1 MRSAVISILAA
12 VLLLAAACL
21 GIEDGGSDQ
30 STPTPALSPTASP
43 TMPAAGVTTT
53 AAVAAAPTP
62 FPPADTPPP
71 LPTNSPTPVPT
82 LPLPSPTPTLTPNP
96 QPTYTPRPTPTPRP
110 TQPLI
115 VRALDYLAPTPQ
127 PTYTPRPP
135 PGPPSPLANFHN
147 GDWLERNHPALAA
160 SIKSPDW
167 FQDGLSAA
175 ESETVQDLIDL
186 AYIGP
191 DVARS
196 LIARRWLND
205 GVADAERQTIDRI
218 LSIAD
223 RNPAAAAQ
231 ISAMP
236 FLATLEPHDP
246 VALRSISRLVYFKPT
261 VFRQVMSHPTLR
273 GGVTDD
279 WAPIVA
285 TLYGVSLVNPPLVDA
300 LLDARRVTVQ
310 QRRINLPLSGDVD
323 LAIIRTAPGARRS
336 MDLLAH
342 SIRSAENFMG
352 QALPANYILLLFENA
367 VPDYAAGAY
376 FGAHIAILPD
386 YDVDDGSRDAGF
398 TGHIIAHEVAHYYW
412 NGNADWVDEG
422 AAELLASLS
431 ELARVNTPVAITT
444 RPCAYADSIADLENL
459 NPTWASDAFGCNYS
473 LGERFFF
480 DLFRLIGPDDFRRGF
495 RILYLAS
502 QKEDD
507 ADGYPGTAV
516 GISQIRDAFA
526 AGANGV
532 RVRNAIARWYDG
544 AALPNPVRRDTS
556 APQADLSGINGRITA
571 ASISIG
577 AEGAEVSRFS
587 AQSITDWV
595 VLTLKYSYR
604 YSSATHID
612 NPNSTTLDIVE
623 YFEDGFV
630 ISRRSITITAYY
642 GYRGDTQLITVGPP
656 PSQRWAAGRYW
667 VYVYENGRKV
677 AQASFEVTP

>member
-1 MRSAVISILAA
+1 MRSAVIIIILAA
-12 VLLLAAACL
+12 VLLIAAACL
-21 GIEDGGSDQ
+21 RIDDAGSEP
-30 STPTPALSPTASP
+30 STPTPAFPPTAP
-43 TMPAAGVTTT
+43 PAMPAAGIT
-53 AAVAAAPTP
+53 ATPAIAAAPT
-62 FPPADTPPP
+62 DTPQP
-71 LPTNSPTPVPT
+71 LPTNSPTPSSIPT
-82 LPLPSPTPTLTPNP
+82 QPPPTPSPTLTPNP

-115 VRALDYLAPTPQ
+115 VRALDYLTPTPQ

-135 PGPPSPLANFHN
+135 PKPPSPLADFHN
-147 GDWLERNHPALAA
+147 GDWLERRHPALAA
-160 SIKSPDW
+160 SIESPDW
-167 FQDGLSAA
+167 FQDGLSTA
-175 ESETVQDLIDL
+175 ESETVQALLDI
-186 AYIGP
+186 AYIDP

-205 GVADAERQTIDRI
+205 GVADAEQKAIDRI
-218 LSIAD
+218 LAIAD

-236 FLATLEPHDP
+236 FLSTLEPHDA
-246 VALRSISRLVYFKPT
+246 VALRSISRLVYFNPT
-261 VFRQVMSHPTLR
+261 VFRQIISHPTLR
-273 GGVTDD
+273 GGITDP

-285 TLYGVSLVNPPLVDA
+285 TLYGVSQVNPPLVDA
-300 LLDARRVTVQ
+300 LLDPQRVTVE
-310 QRRINLPLSGDVD
+310 QRRISLPLSGDVD

-352 QALPANYILLLFENA
+352 QALPANYIPLLFENA
-367 VPDYAAGAY
+367 VPAYAAGAY

-386 YDVDDGSRDAGF
+386 YDVDDGSRDADF

-431 ELARVNTPVAITT
+431 EHARANTPVAITT

-480 DLFRLIGPDDFRRGF
+480 DLYRLIGPDDFRRGF

-502 QKEDD
+502 QKDDD
-507 ADGYPGTAV
+507 ADAYPGTTV

-544 AALPNPVRRDTS
+544 AALPNPIQRDIS
-556 APQADLSGINGRITA
+556 APQSDLSGLSGRIDA

-577 AEGAEVSRFS
+577 TEGPAMSAFS
-587 AQSITDWV
+587 AQSITDWI

-604 YSSATHID
+604 YSSATHIN

-630 ISRRSITITAYY
+630 ISRRAITVTAHY
-642 GYRGDTQLITVGPP
+642 GYTGATQQITVGPP
-656 PSQRWAAGRYW
+656 PHRRWATGRYW

-677 AQASFEVTP
+677 AQSSFEITP